1 METGHKLCWTDI
13 YIRPKVSGLLGHIS
27 LDERPVRKIFEEV
40 FDEKIQKVKLVL
52 SAGTYRGKRAE
63 QLEIEDGTAA
73 LRVVRQYSATDGRV
87 AEVFVSDHPKD
98 RHTYRLEFSCETL
111 GS

>member
-1 METGHKLCWTDI
+1 
-13 YIRPKVSGLLGHIS
+13 
-27 LDERPVRKIFEEV
+27 
-40 FDEKIQKVKLVL
+40 
-52 SAGTYRGKRAE
+52 
-63 QLEIEDGTAA
+63 LEIEDGTAA